1 MIISSNFAQFC
12 NFMLPFSRYSKFFAS
27 FSDFL
32 IFLEFRTHNGN
43 TMAKHKKV
51 SYLLAGIRPGANVIK
66 LFTAVIYGFC
76 TKLVC
81 F

>member
-12 NFMLPFSRYSKFFAS
+12 NFLIPFSRYSKFFAN

-32 IFLEFRTHNGN
+32 IFLEFRTHNAN

-51 SYLLAGIRPGANVIK
+51 N
-66 LFTAVIYGFC
+66 FAVTYSQALDQGPM
-76 TKLVC
+76 L
-81 F
+81 